1 MPNLKASIKDY
12 RNSEKKKEQNLKM
25 KRRYRTA
32 IKEFKTNLDAE
43 NAENSKKYLAKSF
56 KLLDKAAKTKL
67 LKKNTASRKKS
78 RLTKSFN
85 KVFKKA
91 AKNVKTAK

>member
-12 RNSEKKKEQNLKM
+12 RNSQKKKDNNLRM

-32 IKEFKTNLDAE
+32 TKEFQKKLESGEIDNAKKSLSKT
-43 NAENSKKYLAKSF
+43 F

-67 LKKNTASRKKS
+67 LKKKTASRKKS
-78 RLTKSFN
+78 RLTKSLN
-85 KVFKKA
+85 KVIKDTA
-91 AKNVKTAK
+91 TNVKTTK

>member
-1 MPNLKASIKDY
+1 MPNLKASIKAN
-12 RNSEKKKEQNLKM
+12 RNSKKKKEYNLRM
-25 KRRYRTA
+25 KRRLRTA
-32 IKEFKTNLDAE
+32 IKEFKTHLEAE
-43 NAENSKKYLAKSF
+43 DEKNSKKSLTKSY

-78 RLTKSFN
+78 RLTKGFN
-85 KVFKKA
+85 KVFKKT

>member
-12 RNSEKKKEQNLKM
+12 RNSQKKKENNLRM
-25 KRRYRTA
+25 KRRYKTA
-32 IKEFKTNLDAE
+32 TKEFQKNLETGEVE
-43 NAENSKKYLAKSF
+43 NAKKSLSKTF

-78 RLTKSFN
+78 RLTKSLN
-85 KVFKKA
+85 KVINTT
-91 AKNVKTAK
+91 AKNVKTTK

>member
-12 RNSEKKKEQNLKM
+12 RNSQKKKENNLKM
-25 KRRYRTA
+25 KRRYKAA
-32 IKEFKTNLDAE
+32 IKEFNKDLETGNTEKSKTSL
-43 NAENSKKYLAKSF
+43 SKIF

-78 RLTKSFN
+78 RLTKNLN
-85 KVFKKA
+85 KVINKTA
-91 AKNVKTAK
+91 SNVKNT

>member
-12 RNSEKKKEQNLKM
+12 RNSQKKKENNLKM
-25 KRRYRTA
+25 KRRYKSA
-32 IKEFKTNLDAE
+32 IKSLHKNLESGNIED
-43 NAENSKKYLAKSF
+43 SKKSLSKTF

-78 RLTKSFN
+78 RLAKNFN
-85 KVFKKA
+85 KVIKETA
-91 AKNVKTAK
+91 TDVKTT

>member
-1 MPNLKASIKDY
+1 MPNLKASIKAY
-12 RNSEKKKEQNLKM
+12 RNSERKKEQNLRM
-25 KRRYRTA
+25 KRRFRTA
-32 IKEFKTNLDAE
+32 IKEFKTHLDAE
-43 NAENSKKYLAKSF
+43 DKKNSEQSLTKSY

-67 LKKNTASRKKS
+67 LKQNTASRKKS

-85 KVFKKA
+85 KVFNQT